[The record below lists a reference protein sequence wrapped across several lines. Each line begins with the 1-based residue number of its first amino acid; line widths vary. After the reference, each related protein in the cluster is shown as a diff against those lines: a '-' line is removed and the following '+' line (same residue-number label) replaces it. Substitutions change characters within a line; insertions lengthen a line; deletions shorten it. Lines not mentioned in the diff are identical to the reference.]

1 MLVKVFEV
9 EYNWFGRPTKYNYL
23 GEREMKM
30 IPNKGDYLKGKDLW
44 YVEQV
49 TVVLDVETQNP
60 DNDYAK
66 VYVRK
71 AWAE

>member
-9 EYNWFGRPTKYNYL
+9 KYNFL
-23 GEREMKM
+23 GERELKM

-71 AWAE
+71 V

>member
-1 MLVKVFEV
+1 MLAEFFEV
-9 EYNWFGRPTKYNYL
+9 EYNWFGSPVKYNPL
-23 GEREMKM
+23 GARELKV
-30 IPNKGDYLKGKDLW
+30 IPNKGDYVKGKDLW

-66 VYVRK
+66 IYVRK
-71 AWAE
+71 AWVE

>member
-1 MLVKVFEV
+1 MLAKIFEV
-9 EYNWFGRPTKYNYL
+9 EFNWFGRPIKYNFL
-23 GEREMKM
+23 GERELKM

-71 AWAE
+71 V

>member
-1 MLVKVFEV
+1 MLVIVFEV
-9 EYNWFGRPTKYNYL
+9 ECNWFGSPTKYTYL

-44 YVEQV
+44 YVLQV

-60 DNDYAK
+60 DNDYVK
-66 VYVRK
+66 VYVKK
-71 AWAE
+71 AYVE

>member
-9 EYNWFGRPTKYNYL
+9 EYNWFGRPIRYIYL
-23 GEREMKM
+23 GKREMKM

-71 AWAE
+71 AWVE

>member
-9 EYNWFGRPTKYNYL
+9 EYNWFDRPIKYNFL

-30 IPNKGDYLKGKDLW
+30 IPNKGDYLQGKDLW

-71 AWAE
+71 AWKK

>member
-9 EYNWFGRPTKYNYL
+9 EYSWFGRPTKYIYL

-30 IPNKGDYLKGKDLW
+30 IPNKGDYVKGKDLW

-49 TVVLDVETQNP
+49 TVVLDVEAQNP

-66 VYVRK
+66 IYVRK
-71 AWAE
+71 AWTE